1 MTCESRELR
10 ETMHFTREE
19 TTRFSHASMCTTTSS
34 AIFKGNIHV
43 IFRQRLKRKFRVL
56 DLRDLSLRFS
66 VSNSDLP

>member
-43 IFRQRLKRKFRVL
+43 IFRQRLKRKLRV
-56 DLRDLSLRFS
+56 F
-66 VSNSDLP
+66 

>member
-1 MTCESRELR
+1 MSCESRELR

-43 IFRQRLKRKFRVL
+43 IFRPRLKRKFRVF
-56 DLRDLSLRFS
+56 RFEGFEFK
-66 VSNSDLP
+66 VFC